1 MDMAVVS
8 DSGLLRRFLAVATD
22 GSISAAAQ
30 RLAITQPALSKSINQ
45 LEARLGVQLFER
57 LPRGVALTAFGQT
70 LLPHARRIEA
80 ECHFAE
86 VEMRAFRSG
95 RSGRLRVGAGP
106 FFGVALLPRAVARLQ
121 AQYPELTVE
130 LEVGVNELTHPRLF
144 DGKLDLVFCGLP
156 DPESVPPFIARH
168 AFFEMQSRIVAGG
181 GHPLLA
187 KKRIAP
193 GDLAPY
199 PWAIY
204 QQDREMVSH
213 LFAALRDLG
222 AAPPR
227 ITTEFT
233 SLTALIQIL
242 KAGPYLSCVADA
254 LVKAEPGLGLRI
266 VPHLGAVRR
275 FAGGGMVHRSLEN
288 YAPAVALLE
297 AVRGEAARL
306 AKLR

>member
-1 MDMAVVS
+1 MEMAVIT
-8 DSGLLRRFLAVATD
+8 DAGLLRRFLAVATE
-22 GSISAAAQ
+22 GSISAAAH
-30 RLAITQPALSKSINQ
+30 RLAITQPALSKSVNQ
-45 LEARLGVQLFER
+45 LESRLGVALFER
-57 LPRGVALTAFGQT
+57 LPRGVALTAFGHV

-121 AQYPELTVE
+121 AKYPDLTVE

-156 DPESVPPFIARH
+156 SAKVVPPFIARH
-168 AFFEMQSRIVAGG
+168 AFFEIQSRIVAGG
-181 GHPLLA
+181 GHPLLK
-187 KKRIAP
+187 KKRVAAR
-193 GDLAPY
+193 DLAPF

-204 QQDREMVSH
+204 QQDREMVAH
-213 LFAALRDLG
+213 LFAALRDVG

-254 LVKAEPGLGLRI
+254 LVKAEPGLGLEI
-266 VPHLGAVRR
+266 VP
-275 FAGGGMVHRSLEN
+275 FAGSIWKFPGGALVQRSLER
-288 YAPAVALLE
+288 YAPAVALLD
-297 AVRGEAARL
+297 AVREEAARL
-306 AKLR
+306 SKL